1 MSPNQV
7 HLALLH
13 FPVVLPI
20 VGLALLAGA
29 AWRRNALLWRVSLAT
44 FVASALLAWPVFLS
58 GEESE
63 ERIEHAPGVSEELIE
78 EHEEAAKVAQV
89 AIQVLG
95 GAAIVALIVTRRNT
109 DVKRWMT
116 GAVAVLAIA
125 ASGAVGLAAHE
136 GGKIRHPEIRGGPV
150 GPAPGTGERP
160 TRGHED

>member
-1 MSPNQV
+1 MSPNQI

-13 FPVVLPI
+13 FPVVLPF

-29 AWRRNALLWRVSLAT
+29 AWRHNTLLWRASLAT

-78 EHEEAAKVAQV
+78 EHEEAAKIAQV

-95 GAAIVALIVTRRNT
+95 GAAVVALLVTRSSV

-116 GAVAVLAIA
+116 GAVAVLAVA
-125 ASGAVGLAAHE
+125 ASSAVGVAAHE
-136 GGKIRHPEIRGGPV
+136 GGKIRHPEIRGETG
-150 GPAPGTGERP
+150 GPAGSGERKV
-160 TRGHED
+160 RDHDD